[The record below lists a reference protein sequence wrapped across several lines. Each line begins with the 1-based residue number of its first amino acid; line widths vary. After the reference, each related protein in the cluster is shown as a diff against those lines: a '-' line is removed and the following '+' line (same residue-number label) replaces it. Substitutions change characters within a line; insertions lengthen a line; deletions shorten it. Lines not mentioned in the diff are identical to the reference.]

1 MYQTEAIMA
10 EWTVRADYDPDS
22 KSWYVFD
29 SDVPG
34 LSTGAASL
42 EELEEKLPSMI
53 VELLELNQHLFDE
66 KSRINGPHSFRL
78 VAHHEA
84 FRAIAA

>member
-1 MYQTEAIMA
+1 MA
-10 EWTVRADYDPDS
+10 EWIVRADYDPEA

-34 LSTGAASL
+34 LATGADTL
-42 EELEEKLPSMI
+42 EELEAKLPDMI
-53 VELLELNQHLFDE
+53 IELLDLNEHLFADT
-66 KSRINGPHSFRL
+66 SRVVGPHSFRL

>member
-1 MYQTEAIMA
+1 MS
-10 EWTVRADYDPDS
+10 EWIVRADYDPES

-34 LSTGAASL
+34 LATGADTL
-42 EELEEKLPSMI
+42 EELEAKLPAMI
-53 VELLELNQHLFDE
+53 VELLELNEHLFTD
-66 KSRINGPHSFRL
+66 KSRLSGPHSLRL

>member
-1 MYQTEAIMA
+1 MA
-10 EWTVRADYDPDS
+10 KWIVRADYDPES

-34 LSTGAASL
+34 LSTGADTL
-42 EELEEKLPSMI
+42 EALEGKLPALI
-53 VELLELNQHLFDE
+53 VELLELNADLFED
-66 KSRINGPHSFRL
+66 KSCLAGPHSFRL

-84 FRAIAA
+84 FHTIAA

>member
-1 MYQTEAIMA
+1 MA
-10 EWTVRADYDPDS
+10 EWTVRADYDPDT

-34 LSTGAASL
+34 LSTGADSL
-42 EELEEKLPSMI
+42 EELEAKLPGMI
-53 VELLELNQHLFDE
+53 VELLELNEHLFDD
-66 KSRINGPHSFRL
+66 KSRIHGPHSFRL
-78 VAHHEA
+78 GAHHEA

>member
-1 MYQTEAIMA
+1 MA
-10 EWTVRADYDPDS
+10 QWIVRADYDPES

-34 LSTGAASL
+34 LATGADTL
-42 EELEEKLPSMI
+42 EELEAKLPGMI
-53 VELLELNQHLFDE
+53 VDLLELNAHMFLD
-66 KSRINGPHSFRL
+66 KSRLNGPHSFRL

-84 FRAIAA
+84 FHAIAA

>member
-1 MYQTEAIMA
+1 MTN
-10 EWTVRADYDPDS
+10 WTIRADYDPEA

-34 LSTGAASL
+34 LATGADTL
-42 EELEEKLPSMI
+42 EELEAKLPDMI
-53 VELLELNQHLFDE
+53 VELLELNAEHVID
-66 KSRINGPHSFRL
+66 KSRLAGSHSFRL

-84 FRAIAA
+84 FHQIAA

>member
-1 MYQTEAIMA
+1 MA
-10 EWTVRADYDPDS
+10 DWVVRADYDPES

-34 LSTGAASL
+34 LATGAATL
-42 EELEEKLPSMI
+42 EKLEAKLPGMI
-53 VELLELNQHLFDE
+53 IELLELNEHLILD
-66 KSRINGPHSFRL
+66 KSRLAGPHSYRL

>member
-1 MYQTEAIMA
+1 MA
-10 EWTVRADYDPDS
+10 EWIVRADYDPQT

-34 LSTGAASL
+34 LATGADTL
-42 EELEEKLPSMI
+42 EELEAKLPSMI
-53 VELLELNQHLFDE
+53 VELLELNEHLLE
-66 KSRINGPHSFRL
+66 NKSRIAGPHSFRL

-84 FRAIAA
+84 FHAIAA

>member
-1 MYQTEAIMA
+1 MA
-10 EWTVRADYDPDS
+10 EWTVRADYDAAS

-34 LSTGAASL
+34 LSTGADTL
-42 EELEEKLPSMI
+42 EALEAKLPDMI
-53 VELLELNQHLFDE
+53 VELLDVNEHLFDD
-66 KSRINGPHSFRL
+66 KSRIAGPHSFRL

-84 FRAIAA
+84 FRTIAA

>member
-1 MYQTEAIMA
+1 MA
-10 EWTVRADYDPDS
+10 EWLVRADYDPEA

-34 LSTGAASL
+34 LATGAGSL
-42 EELEEKLPSMI
+42 EELEAKLPSMI
-53 VELLELNQHLFDE
+53 VELLELNAHLFADS
-66 KSRINGPHSFRL
+66 SRTMGPHSFRL

-84 FRAIAA
+84 FRPIAA

>member
-1 MYQTEAIMA
+1 MA
-10 EWTVRADYDPDS
+10 EWIVRADYDPVA

-34 LSTGAASL
+34 LSTGADTL
-42 EELEEKLPSMI
+42 EELETKLPGMI
-53 VELLELNQHLFDE
+53 VELLELNADLFAD
-66 KSRINGPHSFRL
+66 KSRLAGPHSFRL
-78 VAHHEA
+78 VAHHET

>member
-1 MYQTEAIMA
+1 MA

-34 LSTGAASL
+34 LSTGAGSL
-42 EELEEKLPSMI
+42 EELEAKLPDMI
-53 VELLELNQHLFDE
+53 IELLELNEHLFDD
-66 KSRINGPHSFRL
+66 KSRIGGPHSFRL

>member
-1 MYQTEAIMA
+1 M
-10 EWTVRADYDPDS
+10 RADYDPDS
-22 KSWYVFD
+22 KSWHVFD

-34 LSTGAASL
+34 LSTGGDSL
-42 EELEEKLPSMI
+42 EELEAKLPGMI
-53 VELLELNQHLFDE
+53 VELLELNEHLFDD
-66 KSRINGPHSFRL
+66 KSCINGPHSFRL

>member
-1 MYQTEAIMA
+1 MA
-10 EWTVRADYDPDS
+10 EWIVRADYDPRA

-34 LSTGAASL
+34 LATGADTI
-42 EELEEKLPSMI
+42 EELEDKLPGMI
-53 VELLELNQHLFDE
+53 VELLELNAHLFADPA
-66 KSRINGPHSFRL
+66 RVTGPHSFRL

>member
-1 MYQTEAIMA
+1 MA
-10 EWTVRADYDPDS
+10 EWIVRADYDPEA

-34 LSTGAASL
+34 LSTGADTL
-42 EELEEKLPSMI
+42 EELEAKLPSMI
-53 VELLELNQHLFDE
+53 VELLELNEHLFDD
-66 KSRINGPHSFRL
+66 KSRIVGPHSYRL

-84 FRAIAA
+84 FHAIAA